1 MAVEVEKLQ
10 TALYFLGLSIEELEQ
25 IKKYITEKMAG
36 KGEIFLLEGE
46 WSDYLYFL
54 ISGLVKV
61 YKTSPEG
68 QEQILHFARP
78 GESLNDV
85 STFDGGPTAASML
98 AITPVTLYMIRKSD
112 FHSIVLRDHPKVS
125 FNVIKALA
133 HRVRRD
139 STLVVELSFHRVIGR
154 LAKML
159 LRYAGGETGEELHLT
174 QQDMAAAVGTTR
186 EVVNRSLRVLE
197 DKGVIR
203 LGRHRIEILDKEALK
218 DLAKETPDTTVK
230 HLEGDYQE

>member
-1 MAVEVEKLQ
+1 MAVEVEQLKTVVQ
-10 TALYFLGLSIEELEQ
+10 YFSGLSTSELEA
-25 IKKYITEKMAG
+25 IKKYITEKIVD

-54 ISGLVKV
+54 VSGLVKV

-98 AITPVTLYMIRKSD
+98 AVTPLTLYMMKKSD
-112 FHSIVLRDHPKVS
+112 FQSIILRDYRKVCL
-125 FNVIKALA
+125 NVIQALA

-139 STLVVELSFHRVIGR
+139 SMLVTELAFHRVIGR
-154 LAKML
+154 LARML
-159 LRYAGGETGEELHLT
+159 LKYALGENNQELRLT
-174 QQDMAAAVGTTR
+174 QQDMAATVGTTR

-197 DKGVIR
+197 EKGVIR
-203 LGRHRIEILDKEALK
+203 LSRHRIEILDKDALK
-218 DLAKETPDTTVK
+218 DLAKGTPETPERPEAELMK
-230 HLEGDYQE
+230 